1 MGSSTLKTSSRS
13 IYLGWCF
20 DIFLYLTILIP
31 LLMSILGYIKFDLG
45 SFNCHDPLIKL
56 EYRGNTVSRK
66 VMVVLLFVPIL
77 FLIFCTEICHSSFRS
92 LRTVFSEAGHRTLYI
107 YIRYWIGATINILV
121 NDVLK
126 TLSAVPR
133 PHFIATCQPDWSRIN
148 CSANSGNVHFSRSLC
163 LSSDTKAVYDA
174 MKSWPSGHAQLTA
187 FSSIFMAVYVEKR
200 IGEKK
205 SLMLKRW
212 LQIVLLIGPVISSTS
227 RIHDQR
233 HHISDVVV
241 GLVVG
246 ALLGLVFGIS
256 SIPSSDVNTTAQTK
270 VGEAPVKQKRPSR
283 MHLLSHDLDFG
294 SIRENDRE
302 LKQVHE
308 V

>member
-1 MGSSTLKTSSRS
+1 MGGSTTKTSSRLT
-13 IYLGWCF
+13 YLRWSL
-20 DIFLYLTILIP
+20 DIFLYLTILVP
-31 LLMSILGYIKFDLG
+31 LLLSILGYINVDLG
-45 SFNCHDPLIKL
+45 SFHCNDPYINL

-77 FLIFCTEICHSSFRS
+77 FLIFFTEVSQSS
-92 LRTVFSEAGHRTLYI
+92 LRSVRSVLKEAGHKTLHI

-121 NDVLK
+121 NDLLK

-133 PHFIATCQPDWSRIN
+133 PHFISTCQPDWTKIN
-148 CSANSGNVHFSRSLC
+148 CSTNSGIVYFSRSLC
-163 LSSDTKAVYDA
+163 LSADTKAVYDA

-200 IGEKK
+200 IGEKR

-212 LQIVLLIGPVISSTS
+212 IQIVLLIGPVVSSTT

-241 GLVVG
+241 GLVLG
-246 ALLGLVFGIS
+246 GLLGLALANS
-256 SIPSSDVNTTAQTK
+256 SIPTDWSQTDQAK
-270 VGEAPVKQKRPSR
+270 VEDPPVKQKRPSR

-294 SIRENDRE
+294 SIRETDNE
-302 LKQVHE
+302 LNQVHQ